1 LKPQQIVVFKDA
13 GAEAEDV
20 RRLVPRLMINEAN
33 TAEFLKIKI
42 PTRTS
47 FPNRLCFYKRFRLGS
62 TMTSTA
68 LNSLARAS
76 SAYLRSAMHQ
86 PIQWHEWGAEAFAVA
101 RRENKPMLLD
111 IGAVWC
117 HWCHVMDRESYDDA
131 EIAAIVNQHFIA
143 VKVDRDERPDIDSRY
158 QAAVQAVSGQ
168 GGWPLTAFLTPDGKP
183 FYGGTYF
190 PPSDGYGRPSFRRVL
205 LSIANAYAEKH
216 GDVVEQ
222 AKMVESAI
230 ALSESFAGR
239 SGRVSAGV
247 IATIQESAFK
257 MFDPQHG
264 GFGQAPKFPHPSALD
279 LLIERYAKSPPYRK
293 ERDRMGH
300 PDSSE
305 SPDSS
310 ERNASL
316 RNLITTTLEHMA
328 RGGVYD
334 QLAGGFHRY
343 SVDERWVVPHF
354 EKMCY
359 DNSELL
365 KNYVHAYQATGEE
378 FFADVARD
386 MIRWMDEWLSDRQRG
401 GFYAS
406 QDADISMDDDGDY
419 FTWTLDEA
427 RGVLTK
433 EEAEAAALHYDINEV
448 GEMHHNPA
456 KNVLYV
462 RAPVEEIARRMN
474 LAPERVREL
483 LATAKKKMY
492 AARLQRPTPYVDKT
506 VYVGWNSLCV
516 SAYLEAAKVLN
527 LAEARRFAL
536 KSLDRVLGE
545 AWKAGSEQKNLAG
558 EAPSATRTLL
568 HVVSYSDPKAS
579 HREVPGLLDDYAFTA
594 LACLDA
600 YEATA
605 DLSYFKFARAIA
617 DAMIERFYDATS
629 GGFFDSEPV
638 AEGTSL
644 GVLATRR
651 KPLQDS
657 PTPAGNPMAAIAL
670 MRLHHYTGDAAYRDK
685 AELTLETFAGVA
697 EQFGIFAA
705 TYGIAVV
712 HLVESPLQVVVI
724 AQDGDEDAAGELHAA
739 AVAAFAF
746 NKSAVRLAANQAA
759 AENLPPALAATIPNL
774 PDLSRKPGSR
784 KSFAVLCSGSACQ
797 PPVSDAADLRN
808 ALEAALHKN

>member
-1 LKPQQIVVFKDA
+1 
-13 GAEAEDV
+13 
-20 RRLVPRLMINEAN
+20 
-33 TAEFLKIKI
+33 
-42 PTRTS
+42 
-47 FPNRLCFYKRFRLGS
+47 
-62 TMTSTA
+62 MTTTT

-86 PIQWHEWGAEAFAVA
+86 PIQWHEWGAEAFAA
-101 RRENKPMLLD
+101 AQRDNKPMLLD

-117 HWCHVMDRESYDDA
+117 HWCHVMDRESYDDP

-168 GGWPLTAFLTPDGKP
+168 GGWPLTAFLTPGGKP

-190 PPSDGYGRPSFRRVL
+190 PPQDGYGRPSFRRVL

-222 AKMVESAI
+222 AKMLESAI
-230 ALSESFAGR
+230 AQSESFAGKD
-239 SGRVSAGV
+239 GRVSPSV
-247 IATIQESAFK
+247 IAAIQTSAFR
-257 MFDPQHG
+257 MFDPQNG
-264 GFGQAPKFPHPSALD
+264 GFGQAPKFSHPSALD
-279 LLIERYAKSPPYRK
+279 LLIERYARAGNQA
-293 ERDRMGH
+293 ELR
-300 PDSSE
+300 SSGLPAAAVPTQ
-305 SPDSS
+305 SVSTKDK
-310 ERNASL
+310 AL
-316 RNLITTTLEHMA
+316 GGLIVTTLEHMA
-328 RGGVYD
+328 NGGVYD

-365 KNYVHAYQATGEE
+365 KNYVHGYQATGEE
-378 FFADVARD
+378 FFAEVARD
-386 MIRWMDEWLSDRQRG
+386 IIRWMDEWLSDRERG

-419 FTWTLDEA
+419 FTWTLDETKA
-427 RGVLTK
+427 VLPE
-433 EEAEAAALHYDINEV
+433 EEAQVATLHYDINEV

-462 RAPVEEIARRMN
+462 RASIEEIARRMN

-483 LATAKKKMY
+483 LASARKKMY

-516 SAYLEAAKVLN
+516 SAYLEAAKVLD
-527 LAEARRFAL
+527 LEDARRFAL
-536 KSLDRVLGE
+536 RSLDRVLGE
-545 AWKAGSEQKNLAG
+545 AWKAS
-558 EAPSATRTLL
+558 APKQDLLL
-568 HVVSYSDPKAS
+568 HVVSYSDPAAS
-579 HREVPGLLDDYAFTA
+579 PREVAGLLDDYAFTA

-600 YEATA
+600 YEATS
-605 DLSYFKFARAIA
+605 DLSYFKFAQAIA
-617 DAMIERFYDATS
+617 DAMIARFHDPTS
-629 GGFFDSEPV
+629 GGFFDSEP
-638 AEGTSL
+638 AADGQSL

-670 MRLHHYTGDAAYRDK
+670 LRLHHYTGTSEYRDK
-685 AELTLETFAGVA
+685 AEQTLETFAGMA

-712 HLVESPLQVVVI
+712 HLLENLVQVVVI
-724 AQDGDEDAAGELHAA
+724 AEDGDHDAAEKLYAA
-739 AVAAFAF
+739 AVAPFAF
-746 NKSAVRLAANQAA
+746 PKTTLRLAANQVVR
-759 AENLPPALAATIPNL
+759 ENLPPALAATIPNL
-774 PDLSRKPGSR
+774 PALGAG
-784 KSFAVLCSGSACQ
+784 KSFAVLCSGSTCQ
-797 PPVSDAADLRN
+797 LPIFDAGELHGAMGKAT
-808 ALEAALHKN
+808 ALNR

>member
-1 LKPQQIVVFKDA
+1 
-13 GAEAEDV
+13 
-20 RRLVPRLMINEAN
+20 
-33 TAEFLKIKI
+33 
-42 PTRTS
+42 
-47 FPNRLCFYKRFRLGS
+47 
-62 TMTSTA
+62 MTTTT

-86 PIQWHEWGAEAFAVA
+86 PIQWHEWGPEAFTTAQ
-101 RRENKPMLLD
+101 RENKPMLLD

-117 HWCHVMDRESYDDA
+117 HWCHVMDRESYDDP

-205 LSIANAYAEKH
+205 LSIANAYAEKQ

-222 AKMVESAI
+222 AKMLESAI
-230 ALSESFAGR
+230 AQSESFAGR

-247 IATIQESAFK
+247 LAAIQESAFK
-257 MFDPQHG
+257 MFDPEHG

-279 LLIERYAKSPPYRK
+279 LLIERYARTSGASLRRTAEGGRSHVDNREINEEESPPYRK

-300 PDSSE
+300 PE
-305 SPDSS
+305 
-310 ERNASL
+310 L
-316 RNLITTTLEHMA
+316 RNLIVTTLEHMA

-386 MIRWMDEWLSDRQRG
+386 IIRWMDEWLSDRERG

-406 QDADISMDDDGDY
+406 QDADISMEDDGDY
-419 FTWTLDEA
+419 FTWTLAETRA
-427 RGVLTK
+427 VLTE
-433 EEAEAAALHYDINEV
+433 EEAQVAALHYDINEV

-474 LAPERVREL
+474 LPLERVREL
-483 LATAKKKMY
+483 LESAKKKMY

-516 SAYLEAAKVLN
+516 SAYLEAAKVLD

-536 KSLDRVLGE
+536 RSLDRVLAQ
-545 AWKAGSEQKNLAG
+545 AWKTDLRNREHAGVGARATHG
-558 EAPSATRTLL
+558 ELL
-568 HVVSYSDPKAS
+568 HVVAYSDPKAE
-579 HREVPGLLDDYAFTA
+579 HRAVPGLLDDYAFTA

-605 DLSYFKFARAIA
+605 DLSYFKFARAIT
-617 DAMIERFYDATS
+617 DAMITRFYDETS
-629 GGFFDSEPV
+629 GGFFDSEPGG
-638 AEGTSL
+638 EGESF

-670 MRLHHYTGDAAYRDK
+670 ARMHHYTGDAGYRDR

-697 EQFGIFAA
+697 GQFGIFAA

-712 HLVESPLQVVVI
+712 HHLESPVQVVVI
-724 AQDGDEDAAGELHAA
+724 AGEEGAARELYAA
-739 AVAAFAF
+739 AVAPFAF
-746 NKSAVRLAANQAA
+746 NKSTLQLAASQAV
-759 AENLPPALAATIPNL
+759 AENLPPVLGGTIPHL
-774 PDLSRKPGSR
+774 PGLGSG

-797 PPVSDAADLRN
+797 PPINQAGELRR
-808 ALEAALHKN
+808 ALNGALQKS

>member
-1 LKPQQIVVFKDA
+1 
-13 GAEAEDV
+13 
-20 RRLVPRLMINEAN
+20 
-33 TAEFLKIKI
+33 
-42 PTRTS
+42 
-47 FPNRLCFYKRFRLGS
+47 
-62 TMTSTA
+62 MTTTT

-86 PIQWHEWGAEAFAVA
+86 PIQWHEWGAEAFAA
-101 RRENKPMLLD
+101 AQRDNKPMLLD

-117 HWCHVMDRESYDDA
+117 HWCHVMDRESYDDP

-143 VKVDRDERPDIDSRY
+143 MKVDRDERPDIDSRY

-190 PPSDGYGRPSFRRVL
+190 PPQDGYGRPSFRRVL
-205 LSIANAYAEKH
+205 LSIANAYKEKH

-222 AKMVESAI
+222 AQMVENAI
-230 ALSESFAGR
+230 AQSESFAGKD
-239 SGRVSAGV
+239 GRVSPAV
-247 IATIQESAFK
+247 IAAIQTSALR

-279 LLIERYAKSPPYRK
+279 LLIERYARGQQNL
-293 ERDRMGH
+293 RD
-300 PDSSE
+300 
-305 SPDSS
+305 
-310 ERNASL
+310 
-316 RNLITTTLEHMA
+316 LIVPTLEHMA
-328 RGGVYD
+328 NGGVYD

-365 KNYVHAYQATGEE
+365 KNYVHGYQATGEQ

-386 MIRWMDEWLSDRQRG
+386 IIRWMDEWLSDRERG

-406 QDADISMDDDGDY
+406 QDADINMDDDGDY

-427 RGVLTK
+427 RAVLSE
-433 EEAEAAALHYDINEV
+433 EEAQVAALHYDINEV

-462 RAPVEEIARRMN
+462 RAKLQEIAQRLK
-474 LAPERVREL
+474 LAPERVQEL
-483 LATAKKKMY
+483 LASAKKKKY

-506 VYVGWNSLCV
+506 VYVGWNSLCI
-516 SAYLEAAKVLN
+516 SAYLEAAKVLD
-527 LAEARRFAL
+527 LDGARRFAL
-536 KSLDRVLGE
+536 RSLDRVLAE
-545 AWKAGSEQKNLAG
+545 AWKPA
-558 EAPSATRTLL
+558 SASLL
-568 HVVSYSDPKAS
+568 HVVSYSDPAVA
-579 HREVPGLLDDYAFTA
+579 HREVTGLLEDYGFTA

-605 DLSYFKFARAIA
+605 DLSYFKFAREIA
-617 DAMIERFYDATS
+617 DAMIARFFDPTS
-629 GGFFDSEPV
+629 GGFFDSEPA

-670 MRLHHYTGDAAYRDK
+670 TRLHHYTGEAGYRAK
-685 AELTLETFAGVA
+685 AEQTLETFAGVA

-712 HLVESPLQVVVI
+712 HLLENPVQVVVI
-724 AQDGDEDAAGELHAA
+724 AEDGDEQKASQLLAA
-739 AVAAFAF
+739 AVASFAF
-746 NKSAVRLAANQAA
+746 HKSTLRLAADQAVA
-759 AENLPPALAATIPNL
+759 QNLPPALSATL
-774 PDLSRKPGSR
+774 PHLPGLGAG

-797 PPVSDAADLRN
+797 PPIFDAAE
-808 ALEAALHKN
+808 LERAMRAASPKAGSD